1 MKSSERSSEESW
13 MSTTKSFEF
22 KRKQLAALEASRDER
37 LAKFKPGLDRMIAIL
52 DYARE
57 HTILMMEMWE
67 EER

>member
-1 MKSSERSSEESW
+1 